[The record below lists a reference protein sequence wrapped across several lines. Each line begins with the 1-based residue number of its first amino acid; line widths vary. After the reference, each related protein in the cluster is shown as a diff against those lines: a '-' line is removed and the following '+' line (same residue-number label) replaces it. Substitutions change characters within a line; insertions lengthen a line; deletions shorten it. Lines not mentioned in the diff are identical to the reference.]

1 MDNIISVM
9 IGSLLL
15 CVTSVYMWRILYNEK
30 YNYKNFKNYLVLIIL
45 IIFTSFNHIFV
56 NNFVKVFTVTFAL
69 VLSNYFIF
77 KKKINEIIIA
87 PLITQFIVFISESI
101 LLIIANFIFSLT
113 SNDLMSMC
121 YGTIG
126 INIIVFLLSLFL
138 IRLKCVKKLYKFLVG
153 TTDNISTKTLVLVL
167 SVVIV
172 MTNFY
177 AASQYYRM
185 NSKYMLIINSSF
197 IIIYSFIVF
206 KMLEQKN
213 RYIKISNKYNMTNTT
228 LKELEQNVTR
238 LKITNHENKNQ
249 LLTIRNMIKKGE
261 DSKSLIKHIENIV
274 NTKIKDDETLMLQTS
289 TITNSMISSIVYSK
303 MLTMKENDVDVD
315 LIISRDIK
323 DLYLSD
329 IPDELAVEV
338 CKIIG
343 VYLDNAL
350 EEVSKYEEKI
360 INIEFYAEKKTL
372 CIAISNNFEGEID
385 FEKMDNPGY
394 TTKENGHGY
403 GLSLAR
409 EIIES
414 NDKLSS
420 EREIKDN
427 IFKQNIKNKNVRKF
441 NLTFFLIK

>member
-238 LKITNHENKNQ
+238 VKITNHENKNQ

-427 IFKQNIKNKNVRKF
+427 IFKQILKIKM
-441 NLTFFLIK
+441 

>member
-1 MDNIISVM
+1 MHDILVGFLCGAIMAVANI
-9 IGSLLL
+9 
-15 CVTSVYMWRILYNEK
+15 YMWNKLHDEK
-30 YNYKNFKNYLVLIIL
+30 IDFKNYKVYLVGIVLPILLILNFSFINSYLRILTLVIVMILCNYLLFPKEKNANIVVPIIGEFIL
-45 IIFTSFNHIFV
+45 IISEVIISILFFIMLKIEGNDF
-56 NNFVKVFTVTFAL
+56 L
-69 VLSNYFIF
+69 VLYAGTIIGNFTIGLNSILLVNLKIF
-77 KKKINEIIIA
+77 KKITDKVTDVISNINKNILIIVLGILIII
-87 PLITQFIVFISESI
+87 INF
-101 LLIIANFIFSLT
+101 LLAIPYYKIKTA
-113 SNDLMSMC
+113 
-121 YGTIG
+121 Y
-126 INIIVFLLSLFL
+126 IIVFNA
-138 IRLKCVKKLYKFLVG
+138 I
-153 TTDNISTKTLVLVL
+153 TI
-167 SVVIV
+167 VV
-172 MTNFY
+172 
-177 AASQYYRM
+177 
-185 NSKYMLIINSSF
+185 
-197 IIIYSFIVF
+197 YSFIVF
-206 KMLEQKN
+206 KMFEEKS
-213 RYIKISNKYNMTNTT
+213 RYIKMNNKYNMTNTT

-289 TITNSMISSIVYSK
+289 TFTNSMISSIVYSK
-303 MLTMKENDVDVD
+303 MLTMKENDVDAA

-403 GLSLAR
+403 GLSLAH

-414 NDKLSS
+414 NDRLSS

-427 IFKQNIKNKNVRKF
+427 IFKQILKIKM
-441 NLTFFLIK
+441 

>member
-1 MDNIISVM
+1 MAVTNI
-9 IGSLLL
+9 
-15 CVTSVYMWRILYNEK
+15 YMWNKLHDEK
-30 YNYKNFKNYLVLIIL
+30 IDFKNYKVYLVGI
-45 IIFTSFNHIFV
+45 
-56 NNFVKVFTVTFAL
+56 
-69 VLSNYFIF
+69 VL
-77 KKKINEIIIA
+77 
-87 PLITQFIVFISESI
+87 SI
-101 LLIIANFIFSLT
+101 LLILNFSFINSYLRILTLVIGMILCNYFLFTKDKNANIVIPIIAELILIIAEVIISILFVTLLKLEGNAIFIKYS
-113 SNDLMSMC
+113 
-121 YGTIG
+121 GTII
-126 INIIVFLLSLFL
+126 INLFVGVISILLVNLKLFKNITNKVIDIIDNINKNVLIIVLGVLIIIINFLLM
-138 IRLKCVKKLYKFLVG
+138 VP
-153 TTDNISTKTLVLVL
+153 
-167 SVVIV
+167 
-172 MTNFY
+172 
-177 AASQYYRM
+177 YYRIRTSYIVIF
-185 NSKYMLIINSSF
+185 NAITIVV
-197 IIIYSFIVF
+197 YSFIVF
-206 KMLEQKN
+206 KMFEEKS
-213 RYIKISNKYNMTNTT
+213 RYIKMNNKYNMTNTT
-228 LKELEQNVTR
+228 LKELEQNVSR

-261 DSKSLIKHIENIV
+261 DSKNLIKHIENIV

-329 IPDELAVEV
+329 ISDELAVEV

-403 GLSLAR
+403 GLSLVR

-414 NDKLSS
+414 NDRLSS

-427 IFKQNIKNKNVRKF
+427 IFKQILKIKM
-441 NLTFFLIK
+441 

>member
-1 MDNIISVM
+1 MHDILV
-9 IGSLLL
+9 GFL
-15 CVTSVYMWRILYNEK
+15 CGAIMAVTNVYMWNKLHDEK
-30 YNYKNFKNYLVLIIL
+30 IDFKNYKVYLMGIVL
-45 IIFTSFNHIFV
+45 
-56 NNFVKVFTVTFAL
+56 
-69 VLSNYFIF
+69 
-77 KKKINEIIIA
+77 
-87 PLITQFIVFISESI
+87 SI
-101 LLIIANFIFSLT
+101 LLILNFSFINSYLRILT
-113 SNDLMSMC
+113 L
-121 YGTIG
+121 
-126 INIIVFLLSLFL
+126 
-138 IRLKCVKKLYKFLVG
+138 
-153 TTDNISTKTLVLVL
+153 
-167 SVVIV
+167 VIV
-172 MTNFY
+172 MILCNYFLFTKDKNANIVIPIIAELILIIAEVIISILFVTLLKLEGNAIFIKYSGTIIINLFVGVISILLVNLKLFKNITNKVIDIIDNINKNVLIIVLGVLIIIINFLLMVP
-177 AASQYYRM
+177 YYRIRTSYIVIF
-185 NSKYMLIINSSF
+185 NAITIVV
-197 IIIYSFIVF
+197 YSFIVF
-206 KMLEQKN
+206 KMFEEKS
-213 RYIKISNKYNMTNTT
+213 RYIKMNNKYNMTNTT

-261 DSKSLIKHIENIV
+261 DGKSLIKHIENIV
-274 NTKIKDDETLMLQTS
+274 NTKIKDDETLMFQTS

-414 NDKLSS
+414 NDRLSS

-427 IFKQNIKNKNVRKF
+427 IFKQILKIKM
-441 NLTFFLIK
+441 

>member
-1 MDNIISVM
+1 MDKIIADILGGIIMAIANI
-9 IGSLLL
+9 
-15 CVTSVYMWRILYNEK
+15 YMWHKLHNEK
-30 YNYKNFKNYLVLIIL
+30 INFKNYKVYLVGIVLSIFLILNFYFINSYIKILTLIIIMILCNYFLFPKDKNANIVVPIIGEFIL
-45 IIFTSFNHIFV
+45 IISEVIISILFFIMLKIEGNDLLTLYAGTVIGNFTIGLNSVLLV
-56 NNFVKVFTVTFAL
+56 NLK
-69 VLSNYFIF
+69 IF
-77 KKKINEIIIA
+77 KKITDKVTDVISNINKNILIIVLGILIII
-87 PLITQFIVFISESI
+87 INF
-101 LLIIANFIFSLT
+101 LLAIPYYKIKTA
-113 SNDLMSMC
+113 
-121 YGTIG
+121 Y
-126 INIIVFLLSLFL
+126 IIVFNA
-138 IRLKCVKKLYKFLVG
+138 I
-153 TTDNISTKTLVLVL
+153 TI
-167 SVVIV
+167 VV
-172 MTNFY
+172 
-177 AASQYYRM
+177 
-185 NSKYMLIINSSF
+185 
-197 IIIYSFIVF
+197 YSFIVF
-206 KMLEQKN
+206 KMFEEKS
-213 RYIKISNKYNMTNTT
+213 RYIKMNNKYNMTNTT

-261 DSKSLIKHIENIV
+261 DGKSLIKHIENIV

-303 MLTMKENDVDVD
+303 MLTMKENDVDAA

-360 INIEFYAEKKTL
+360 INMEFYAEKKTL

-403 GLSLAR
+403 GLSLAH

-414 NDKLSS
+414 NDRLSS

-427 IFKQNIKNKNVRKF
+427 IFKQILKIKM
-441 NLTFFLIK
+441 

>member
-9 IGSLLL
+9 IGSLL

-385 FEKMDNPGY
+385 FEKMDNLGY

-427 IFKQNIKNKNVRKF
+427 IFKQILKIKM
-441 NLTFFLIK
+441 

>member
-1 MDNIISVM
+1 MFVGVISILLVNLKLFKNITNKVIDIIDNI
-9 IGSLLL
+9 
-15 CVTSVYMWRILYNEK
+15 N
-30 YNYKNFKNYLVLIIL
+30 KNVLIIVLGVL
-45 IIFTSFNHIFV
+45 III
-56 NNFVKVFTVTFAL
+56 
-69 VLSNYFIF
+69 
-77 KKKINEIIIA
+77 IN
-87 PLITQFIVFISESI
+87 
-101 LLIIANFIFSLT
+101 
-113 SNDLMSMC
+113 
-121 YGTIG
+121 
-126 INIIVFLLSLFL
+126 FLLM
-138 IRLKCVKKLYKFLVG
+138 VP
-153 TTDNISTKTLVLVL
+153 
-167 SVVIV
+167 
-172 MTNFY
+172 
-177 AASQYYRM
+177 YYRIRTSYIVIF
-185 NSKYMLIINSSF
+185 NAITIVV
-197 IIIYSFIVF
+197 YSFIVF
-206 KMLEQKN
+206 KMFEEKS
-213 RYIKISNKYNMTNTT
+213 RYIKMNNKYNMTNTT

-261 DSKSLIKHIENIV
+261 DGKSLIKHIENIV
-274 NTKIKDDETLMLQTS
+274 NTKIKDDETLMFQTS

-414 NDKLSS
+414 NDRLSS

-427 IFKQNIKNKNVRKF
+427 IFKQILKIKM
-441 NLTFFLIK
+441 

>member
-1 MDNIISVM
+1 VDNIISVM

-403 GLSLAR
+403 GLSLAH

-414 NDKLSS
+414 NDRLSS

-427 IFKQNIKNKNVRKF
+427 IFKQILKIKM
-441 NLTFFLIK
+441 

>member
-261 DSKSLIKHIENIV
+261 DSKSHIKHIENIV

-403 GLSLAR
+403 GLSLAH

-414 NDKLSS
+414 NDRLSS

-427 IFKQNIKNKNVRKF
+427 IFKQILKIKM
-441 NLTFFLIK
+441 

>member
-1 MDNIISVM
+1 MAIANI
-9 IGSLLL
+9 
-15 CVTSVYMWRILYNEK
+15 YMWHKLHNQKI
-30 YNYKNFKNYLVLIIL
+30 NFKNYKVYVSIIFISIICIFNYYFVNNYIKILTILVASFIGNCFLFKRKDTSNIFVPIISELIIL
-45 IIFTSFNHIFV
+45 LSELMISIVAFTILNLDM
-56 NNFVKVFTVTFAL
+56 NFVS
-69 VLSNYFIF
+69 SNYFGSLIINILIGFMSVILVNISFF
-77 KKKINEIIIA
+77 KKLLNFLQKITSNIPKNIII
-87 PLITQFIVFISESI
+87 SI
-101 LLIIANFIFSLT
+101 FALLIIICN
-113 SNDLMSMC
+113 
-121 YGTIG
+121 
-126 INIIVFLLSLFL
+126 FLLAISYYKIETKYVL
-138 IRLKCVKKLYKFLVG
+138 IFD
-153 TTDNISTKTLVLVL
+153 T
-167 SVVIV
+167 V
-172 MTNFY
+172 M
-177 AASQYYRM
+177 
-185 NSKYMLIINSSF
+185 

-261 DSKSLIKHIENIV
+261 DGKSLIKHIENIV

-289 TITNSMISSIVYSK
+289 IITNSMISSIVYSK
-303 MLTMKENDVDVD
+303 MLTMKENDVDAA

-414 NDKLSS
+414 NDRLSS

-427 IFKQNIKNKNVRKF
+427 IFKQILKIKM
-441 NLTFFLIK
+441 

>member
-1 MDNIISVM
+1 MDNTISVM

-403 GLSLAR
+403 GLSLAH

-414 NDKLSS
+414 NDRLSS

-427 IFKQNIKNKNVRKF
+427 IFKQILKIKM
-441 NLTFFLIK
+441 

>member
-185 NSKYMLIINSSF
+185 NSKYMLIINSLF

-372 CIAISNNFEGEID
+372 CIAISNNFEGEIN

-403 GLSLAR
+403 GLSLAH

-414 NDKLSS
+414 NDRLSS

-427 IFKQNIKNKNVRKF
+427 IFKQILKIKM
-441 NLTFFLIK
+441 

>member
-1 MDNIISVM
+1 MDKIIDDTLGGIVMAIANI
-9 IGSLLL
+9 
-15 CVTSVYMWRILYNEK
+15 YMWHKLHNQKIS
-30 YNYKNFKNYLVLIIL
+30 FKNYKVYVSIIFISIICIFNYYFVNNYIKILTILVASFIGNCFLFKRKDTSNIFVPIISELIIL
-45 IIFTSFNHIFV
+45 LSELMISIVAFTILNLDM
-56 NNFVKVFTVTFAL
+56 NFVS
-69 VLSNYFIF
+69 SNYFGSLIINILIGFMSVILVNISFF
-77 KKKINEIIIA
+77 KKLLNFLQKITSNIPKNIII
-87 PLITQFIVFISESI
+87 SI
-101 LLIIANFIFSLT
+101 FALLIIICN
-113 SNDLMSMC
+113 
-121 YGTIG
+121 
-126 INIIVFLLSLFL
+126 FLLAISYYKIETKYVL
-138 IRLKCVKKLYKFLVG
+138 IFD
-153 TTDNISTKTLVLVL
+153 T
-167 SVVIV
+167 V
-172 MTNFY
+172 M
-177 AASQYYRM
+177 
-185 NSKYMLIINSSF
+185 

-289 TITNSMISSIVYSK
+289 IITNSMISSIVYSK
-303 MLTMKENDVDVD
+303 MLTMKENDVDAA

-329 IPDELAVEV
+329 IPDELAVEI

-414 NDKLSS
+414 NDRLSS

-427 IFKQNIKNKNVRKF
+427 IFKQILKIKM
-441 NLTFFLIK
+441 

>member
-1 MDNIISVM
+1 MDKIIADILGGIIMAIANI
-9 IGSLLL
+9 
-15 CVTSVYMWRILYNEK
+15 YMWHKLHNEK
-30 YNYKNFKNYLVLIIL
+30 INFKNYKVYLVGIVLSIFLILNFYFINSYIKILTLIIIMTLCNYFLFPKEKNANIVVPIIGEFIL
-45 IIFTSFNHIFV
+45 IISEVIISILFFIMLKIEGNDLLTLYAGTVIGIFTIGLNSVLLV
-56 NNFVKVFTVTFAL
+56 NLK
-69 VLSNYFIF
+69 IF
-77 KKKINEIIIA
+77 KKITDKVTDVISNINKNILIIVLGILIII
-87 PLITQFIVFISESI
+87 INF
-101 LLIIANFIFSLT
+101 LLAIPYYKIKTA
-113 SNDLMSMC
+113 
-121 YGTIG
+121 Y
-126 INIIVFLLSLFL
+126 IIVFNA
-138 IRLKCVKKLYKFLVG
+138 I
-153 TTDNISTKTLVLVL
+153 TI
-167 SVVIV
+167 VV
-172 MTNFY
+172 
-177 AASQYYRM
+177 
-185 NSKYMLIINSSF
+185 
-197 IIIYSFIVF
+197 YSFIVF
-206 KMLEQKN
+206 KMFEEKS
-213 RYIKISNKYNMTNTT
+213 RYIKMNNKYNMTNTT

-303 MLTMKENDVDVD
+303 MLTMKENNVDAA

-329 IPDELAVEV
+329 IPDELAVEI

-350 EEVSKYEEKI
+350 EEVSKYDEKI

-403 GLSLAR
+403 GLSLVR
-409 EIIES
+409 EIIEN
-414 NDKLSS
+414 NDRLSS

-427 IFKQNIKNKNVRKF
+427 IFKQILKIKM
-441 NLTFFLIK
+441 

>member
-87 PLITQFIVFISESI
+87 PLITQFKVFISESI

-427 IFKQNIKNKNVRKF
+427 IFKQILKIKM
-441 NLTFFLIK
+441 

>member
-1 MDNIISVM
+1 MDKIIDDILGGIVMAIANI
-9 IGSLLL
+9 
-15 CVTSVYMWRILYNEK
+15 YMWHKLHNQKIS
-30 YNYKNFKNYLVLIIL
+30 FKNYKVYVSIIFISIICIFNYYFVNNYIKILTILVASFIGNCFLFKRKDTSNIFVPIISELIIL
-45 IIFTSFNHIFV
+45 LSELMISIVAFTILNLDM
-56 NNFVKVFTVTFAL
+56 NFVS
-69 VLSNYFIF
+69 SNYFGSLIINILIGFMSVILVNISFF
-77 KKKINEIIIA
+77 KKLLNFLQKITSNIPKNIII
-87 PLITQFIVFISESI
+87 SI
-101 LLIIANFIFSLT
+101 FALLIIICN
-113 SNDLMSMC
+113 
-121 YGTIG
+121 
-126 INIIVFLLSLFL
+126 FLLAISYYKIETKYVL
-138 IRLKCVKKLYKFLVG
+138 IFD
-153 TTDNISTKTLVLVL
+153 T
-167 SVVIV
+167 V
-172 MTNFY
+172 M
-177 AASQYYRM
+177 
-185 NSKYMLIINSSF
+185 

-261 DSKSLIKHIENIV
+261 DGKSLIKHIENIV

-303 MLTMKENDVDVD
+303 MLTMKENDVDAA

-403 GLSLAR
+403 WLSLAR

-414 NDKLSS
+414 NDRLSS

-427 IFKQNIKNKNVRKF
+427 IFKQILKIKM
-441 NLTFFLIK
+441 

>member
-1 MDNIISVM
+1 MHDILV
-9 IGSLLL
+9 GFL
-15 CVTSVYMWRILYNEK
+15 CGAIMAVTNVYMWNKLHDEK
-30 YNYKNFKNYLVLIIL
+30 IDFKNYKVYLMGIVL
-45 IIFTSFNHIFV
+45 
-56 NNFVKVFTVTFAL
+56 
-69 VLSNYFIF
+69 
-77 KKKINEIIIA
+77 
-87 PLITQFIVFISESI
+87 SI
-101 LLIIANFIFSLT
+101 LLILNFSFINSYLRILT
-113 SNDLMSMC
+113 L
-121 YGTIG
+121 
-126 INIIVFLLSLFL
+126 
-138 IRLKCVKKLYKFLVG
+138 
-153 TTDNISTKTLVLVL
+153 
-167 SVVIV
+167 VIV
-172 MTNFY
+172 MILCNYFLFTKDKNANIVIPIIAELILIIAEVIISILFVTLLKLEGNAIFIKYSGTIIINLFVGVISILLVNLKLFKNITNKVIDIIDNINKNVLIIVLGVLIIIINFLLMVP
-177 AASQYYRM
+177 YYRIRTSYIVIF
-185 NSKYMLIINSSF
+185 NAITIVV
-197 IIIYSFIVF
+197 YSFIVF
-206 KMLEQKN
+206 KMFEEKS
-213 RYIKISNKYNMTNTT
+213 RYIKMNNKYNMTNTT
-228 LKELEQNVTR
+228 LKELEQNVSR
-238 LKITNHENKNQ
+238 LKITNHKNKNQ

-261 DSKSLIKHIENIV
+261 DSKNLIKHIENIV

-329 IPDELAVEV
+329 ISDELAVEV

-403 GLSLAR
+403 GLSLVR

-414 NDKLSS
+414 NDRLSS

-427 IFKQNIKNKNVRKF
+427 IFKQILKIKM
-441 NLTFFLIK
+441 

>member
-1 MDNIISVM
+1 M
-9 IGSLLL
+9 IL
-15 CVTSVYMWRILYNEK
+15 C
-30 YNYKNFKNYLVLIIL
+30 NYLLFPKEKNANIVVPIIGEFIL
-45 IIFTSFNHIFV
+45 IISEVIISILFFIMLKIEGNDF
-56 NNFVKVFTVTFAL
+56 L
-69 VLSNYFIF
+69 VLYAGTIIGNFTIGLNSILLVNLKIF
-77 KKKINEIIIA
+77 KKITDKVTDVISNINKNILIIVLGILIII
-87 PLITQFIVFISESI
+87 INF
-101 LLIIANFIFSLT
+101 LLAIPYYKIKTA
-113 SNDLMSMC
+113 
-121 YGTIG
+121 Y
-126 INIIVFLLSLFL
+126 IIVFNA
-138 IRLKCVKKLYKFLVG
+138 I
-153 TTDNISTKTLVLVL
+153 TI
-167 SVVIV
+167 VV
-172 MTNFY
+172 
-177 AASQYYRM
+177 
-185 NSKYMLIINSSF
+185 
-197 IIIYSFIVF
+197 YSFIVF
-206 KMLEQKN
+206 KMFEEKS
-213 RYIKISNKYNMTNTT
+213 RYIKMNNKYNMTNTT

-303 MLTMKENDVDVD
+303 MLTMKENDVDAA

-403 GLSLAR
+403 GLSLAH

-414 NDKLSS
+414 NDRLSS

-427 IFKQNIKNKNVRKF
+427 IFKQILKIKM
-441 NLTFFLIK
+441 

>member
-403 GLSLAR
+403 GLSIAH

-414 NDKLSS
+414 NDRLSS

-427 IFKQNIKNKNVRKF
+427 IFKQILKIKM
-441 NLTFFLIK
+441 

>member
-1 MDNIISVM
+1 MDNILV
-9 IGSLLL
+9 GFL
-15 CVTSVYMWRILYNEK
+15 CGVIMAVTNVYMWNKLHDEK
-30 YNYKNFKNYLVLIIL
+30 IDFKNYKVYLVGI
-45 IIFTSFNHIFV
+45 
-56 NNFVKVFTVTFAL
+56 
-69 VLSNYFIF
+69 VL
-77 KKKINEIIIA
+77 
-87 PLITQFIVFISESI
+87 SI
-101 LLIIANFIFSLT
+101 LLILNFSFINSYLRILTLVIVMILCNYLLFPKEKNANIVVPIIGEFILIISEVIISILFFIMLKIEG
-113 SNDLMSMC
+113 NDFLVL
-121 YGTIG
+121 YAGTIIGNFTIGLNSILLVNLKIFKKITDKVTDVISNINKNILIIVLG
-126 INIIVFLLSLFL
+126 ILIIIINFLLAIPYYKIKTAYIIVFNA
-138 IRLKCVKKLYKFLVG
+138 I
-153 TTDNISTKTLVLVL
+153 TI
-167 SVVIV
+167 VV
-172 MTNFY
+172 
-177 AASQYYRM
+177 
-185 NSKYMLIINSSF
+185 
-197 IIIYSFIVF
+197 YSFIVF
-206 KMLEQKN
+206 KMFEEKS
-213 RYIKISNKYNMTNTT
+213 RYIKMNNKYNMTNTT

-303 MLTMKENDVDVD
+303 MLTMKENDVDAA

-403 GLSLAR
+403 GLSLAH

-414 NDKLSS
+414 NDRLSS

-427 IFKQNIKNKNVRKF
+427 IFKQILKIKM
-441 NLTFFLIK
+441 

>member
-185 NSKYMLIINSSF
+185 NSKYMLKINSSF

-385 FEKMDNPGY
+385 FEKMDNLGY

-427 IFKQNIKNKNVRKF
+427 IFKQILKIKM
-441 NLTFFLIK
+441 

>member
-45 IIFTSFNHIFV
+45 IIFTLFNHIFV

-427 IFKQNIKNKNVRKF
+427 IFKQILKIKM
-441 NLTFFLIK
+441 

>member
-1 MDNIISVM
+1 MDKIIST
-9 IGSLLL
+9 ILGSSITCLL
-15 CVTSVYMWRILYNEK
+15 SVYMWSKIYNEK
-30 YNYKNFKNYLVLIIL
+30 LDLKKVNTYISILLLITFIWLNYMYMIGYIKVLTAL
-45 IIFTSFNHIFV
+45 IFLDIFNW
-56 NNFVKVFTVTFAL
+56 L
-69 VLSNYFIF
+69 IF
-77 KKKINEIIIA
+77 KKSQKETLISTFLSYSIFFVSEITVTLFTLAVANVSIDNAKNVYIGTLKINIIIS
-87 PLITQFIVFISESI
+87 LITLLITYTKFPTKIYNFLIKITDKIANSVFTI
-101 LLIIANFIFSLT
+101 LLI
-113 SNDLMSMC
+113 LM
-121 YGTIG
+121 
-126 INIIVFLLSLFL
+126 FL
-138 IRLKCVKKLYKFLVG
+138 IFNFLITPLYYKV
-153 TTDNISTKTLVLVL
+153 NI
-167 SVVIV
+167 VVII
-172 MTNFY
+172 
-177 AASQYYRM
+177 
-185 NSKYMLIINSSF
+185 IINTAL
-197 IIIYSFIVF
+197 ILLYSYITFR
-206 KMLEQKN
+206 MLQQKN

-274 NTKIKDDETLMLQTS
+274 NTKIKDDETLMFQTS

-303 MLTMKENDVDVD
+303 MLTMKENDVDAA

-414 NDKLSS
+414 NDRLSS

-427 IFKQNIKNKNVRKF
+427 IFKQILKIKM
-441 NLTFFLIK
+441 

>member
-1 MDNIISVM
+1 MHDILVGFLYGAIM
-9 IGSLLL
+9 A
-15 CVTSVYMWRILYNEK
+15 VTNVYMWNKLHDEK
-30 YNYKNFKNYLVLIIL
+30 IDFKNYKVYLMGIVL
-45 IIFTSFNHIFV
+45 
-56 NNFVKVFTVTFAL
+56 
-69 VLSNYFIF
+69 
-77 KKKINEIIIA
+77 
-87 PLITQFIVFISESI
+87 SI
-101 LLIIANFIFSLT
+101 LLILNFSFINSYLRILT
-113 SNDLMSMC
+113 L
-121 YGTIG
+121 
-126 INIIVFLLSLFL
+126 
-138 IRLKCVKKLYKFLVG
+138 
-153 TTDNISTKTLVLVL
+153 
-167 SVVIV
+167 VIV
-172 MTNFY
+172 MILCNYFLFTKDKNANIVIPIIAELILIIAEVIISILFVTLLKLEGNAIFIKYSGTIIINLFVGVISILLVNLKLFKNITNKVIDIIDNINKNVLIIVLGVLIIIINFLLMVP
-177 AASQYYRM
+177 YYRIRTSYIVIF
-185 NSKYMLIINSSF
+185 NAITIVV
-197 IIIYSFIVF
+197 YSFIVF
-206 KMLEQKN
+206 KMFEEKS
-213 RYIKISNKYNMTNTT
+213 RYIKMNNKYNMTNTT
-228 LKELEQNVTR
+228 LKELEQNVSR

-261 DSKSLIKHIENIV
+261 DSKNLIKHIENIV

-329 IPDELAVEV
+329 ISDELAVEV

-403 GLSLAR
+403 GLSLVR

-414 NDKLSS
+414 NDRLSS

-427 IFKQNIKNKNVRKF
+427 IFKQILKIKM
-441 NLTFFLIK
+441 

>member
-1 MDNIISVM
+1 MHDILV
-9 IGSLLL
+9 GFL
-15 CVTSVYMWRILYNEK
+15 CGAIMAVTNVYMWNKLHDEK
-30 YNYKNFKNYLVLIIL
+30 IDFKNYKVYLMGIVL
-45 IIFTSFNHIFV
+45 
-56 NNFVKVFTVTFAL
+56 
-69 VLSNYFIF
+69 
-77 KKKINEIIIA
+77 
-87 PLITQFIVFISESI
+87 SI
-101 LLIIANFIFSLT
+101 LLILNFSFINSYLRILT
-113 SNDLMSMC
+113 L
-121 YGTIG
+121 
-126 INIIVFLLSLFL
+126 
-138 IRLKCVKKLYKFLVG
+138 
-153 TTDNISTKTLVLVL
+153 
-167 SVVIV
+167 VIV
-172 MTNFY
+172 MILCNYFLFTKDKNANIVIPIIAELILIIAKVIISILFVTLLKLEGNAIFIKYSGTIIINLFVGVISILLVNLKLFKNITNKVIDIIDNINKNVLIIVLGVLIIIINFLLMVP
-177 AASQYYRM
+177 YYRIRTSYIVIF
-185 NSKYMLIINSSF
+185 NAITIVV
-197 IIIYSFIVF
+197 YSFIVF
-206 KMLEQKN
+206 KMFEEKS
-213 RYIKISNKYNMTNTT
+213 RYIKMNNKYNMTNTT
-228 LKELEQNVTR
+228 LKELEQNVSR

-261 DSKSLIKHIENIV
+261 DSKNLIKHIENIV

-329 IPDELAVEV
+329 ISDELAVEV

-403 GLSLAR
+403 GLSLVR

-414 NDKLSS
+414 NDRLSS

-427 IFKQNIKNKNVRKF
+427 IFKQILKIKM
-441 NLTFFLIK
+441 

>member
-1 MDNIISVM
+1 MDKIIDDILGGIVMAIANI
-9 IGSLLL
+9 
-15 CVTSVYMWRILYNEK
+15 YMWHKLHNQKIS
-30 YNYKNFKNYLVLIIL
+30 FKNYKVYVSIIFISIICIFNYYFVNNYIKILTILVASFIGNCFLFKRKDTSNIFVPIISELIIL
-45 IIFTSFNHIFV
+45 LSELMISIVAFTILNLDM
-56 NNFVKVFTVTFAL
+56 NFVS
-69 VLSNYFIF
+69 SNYFGSLIINILIGFMSVILVNISFF
-77 KKKINEIIIA
+77 KKLLNFLQKITSNIPKNIII
-87 PLITQFIVFISESI
+87 SI
-101 LLIIANFIFSLT
+101 FALLIIICN
-113 SNDLMSMC
+113 
-121 YGTIG
+121 
-126 INIIVFLLSLFL
+126 FLLAISYYKIETKYVL
-138 IRLKCVKKLYKFLVG
+138 IFD
-153 TTDNISTKTLVLVL
+153 T
-167 SVVIV
+167 V
-172 MTNFY
+172 M
-177 AASQYYRM
+177 
-185 NSKYMLIINSSF
+185 

-261 DSKSLIKHIENIV
+261 DGKSLIKHIENIV

-289 TITNSMISSIVYSK
+289 IITNSMISSIVYSK
-303 MLTMKENDVDVD
+303 MLTMKENDVDAA

-403 GLSLAR
+403 GLSLAL

-414 NDKLSS
+414 NDRLLS

-427 IFKQNIKNKNVRKF
+427 IFKQILKIKM
-441 NLTFFLIK
+441 

>member
-1 MDNIISVM
+1 MDKIIDDILGGIVMAIANI
-9 IGSLLL
+9 
-15 CVTSVYMWRILYNEK
+15 YMWHKLHNQKI
-30 YNYKNFKNYLVLIIL
+30 NFKNYKVYVSIIFISIICIFNYYFVNNYIKILTILVASFIGNCFLFKRKDTSNIFVSIISELIIL
-45 IIFTSFNHIFV
+45 LSELMISIVAFTILNLDM
-56 NNFVKVFTVTFAL
+56 NFVS
-69 VLSNYFIF
+69 SNYFGSLIINILIGFMSVILVNISFF
-77 KKKINEIIIA
+77 KKLLNFLQKITSNIPKNIII
-87 PLITQFIVFISESI
+87 SI
-101 LLIIANFIFSLT
+101 FALLIIICN
-113 SNDLMSMC
+113 
-121 YGTIG
+121 
-126 INIIVFLLSLFL
+126 FLLAISYYKIETKYVL
-138 IRLKCVKKLYKFLVG
+138 IFD
-153 TTDNISTKTLVLVL
+153 T
-167 SVVIV
+167 V
-172 MTNFY
+172 M
-177 AASQYYRM
+177 
-185 NSKYMLIINSSF
+185 

-261 DSKSLIKHIENIV
+261 DGKSLIKHIENIV

-289 TITNSMISSIVYSK
+289 IITNSMISSIVYSK
-303 MLTMKENDVDVD
+303 MLTMKENDVDAA

-414 NDKLSS
+414 NDRLSS

-427 IFKQNIKNKNVRKF
+427 IFKQILKIKM
-441 NLTFFLIK
+441 

>member
-1 MDNIISVM
+1 M
-9 IGSLLL
+9 
-15 CVTSVYMWRILYNEK
+15 
-30 YNYKNFKNYLVLIIL
+30 VLIIL

-87 PLITQFIVFISESI
+87 TLITQFIVFISESI

-427 IFKQNIKNKNVRKF
+427 IFKQILKIKM
-441 NLTFFLIK
+441 

>member
-1 MDNIISVM
+1 MNKIIDDILGGIVMAIANI
-9 IGSLLL
+9 
-15 CVTSVYMWRILYNEK
+15 YMWHKLHNQKIS
-30 YNYKNFKNYLVLIIL
+30 FKNYKVYVSIIFISIICIFNYYFVNNYIKILTILVASFIGNCFLFKRKDTSNIFVPIISELIIL
-45 IIFTSFNHIFV
+45 LSELMISIVAFTILNLDM
-56 NNFVKVFTVTFAL
+56 NFVS
-69 VLSNYFIF
+69 SNYFGSLIINILIGFMSVILVNISFF
-77 KKKINEIIIA
+77 KKLLNFLQKITSNIPKNIII
-87 PLITQFIVFISESI
+87 SI
-101 LLIIANFIFSLT
+101 FALLIIICN
-113 SNDLMSMC
+113 
-121 YGTIG
+121 
-126 INIIVFLLSLFL
+126 FLLAISYYKIETKYVL
-138 IRLKCVKKLYKFLVG
+138 IFD
-153 TTDNISTKTLVLVL
+153 T
-167 SVVIV
+167 V
-172 MTNFY
+172 M
-177 AASQYYRM
+177 
-185 NSKYMLIINSSF
+185 

-261 DSKSLIKHIENIV
+261 DGKSLIKHIENIV

-303 MLTMKENDVDVD
+303 MLTMKENDVDAA

-360 INIEFYAEKKTL
+360 INMEFYAEKKTL

-414 NDKLSS
+414 NDRLSS

-427 IFKQNIKNKNVRKF
+427 IFKQILKIKM
-441 NLTFFLIK
+441 

>member
-420 EREIKDN
+420 EREIKGLYN
-427 IFKQNIKNKNVRKF
+427 F
-441 NLTFFLIK
+441 

>member
-1 MDNIISVM
+1 MDNILV
-9 IGSLLL
+9 GFL
-15 CVTSVYMWRILYNEK
+15 CGVIMAVTNIYMWNKLHDEK
-30 YNYKNFKNYLVLIIL
+30 IDFKNYKVYLVGI
-45 IIFTSFNHIFV
+45 
-56 NNFVKVFTVTFAL
+56 
-69 VLSNYFIF
+69 VL
-77 KKKINEIIIA
+77 
-87 PLITQFIVFISESI
+87 SI
-101 LLIIANFIFSLT
+101 LLILNFSFINSYLRILTLVIGMILCNYFLFTKDKNANIVILIIAELILIIAEVIISILFVTLLKLEGNAIFIKYS
-113 SNDLMSMC
+113 
-121 YGTIG
+121 GTII
-126 INIIVFLLSLFL
+126 INLFVGVISILLVNLKLFKNITNKVIDIIDNINKNVLIIVLGVLIIIINFLLM
-138 IRLKCVKKLYKFLVG
+138 VP
-153 TTDNISTKTLVLVL
+153 
-167 SVVIV
+167 
-172 MTNFY
+172 
-177 AASQYYRM
+177 YYRIRTSYIVIF
-185 NSKYMLIINSSF
+185 NAITIVV
-197 IIIYSFIVF
+197 YSFIVF
-206 KMLEQKN
+206 KMFEEKS
-213 RYIKISNKYNMTNTT
+213 RYIKMNNKYNMTNTT
-228 LKELEQNVTR
+228 LKELEQNVSR

-261 DSKSLIKHIENIV
+261 DSKNLIKHIENIV

-329 IPDELAVEV
+329 ISDELAVEV

-403 GLSLAR
+403 GLSLVR

-414 NDKLSS
+414 NDRLSS

-427 IFKQNIKNKNVRKF
+427 IFKQILKIKM
-441 NLTFFLIK
+441 

>member
-1 MDNIISVM
+1 MDKIIDDILGGIVMAIANI
-9 IGSLLL
+9 
-15 CVTSVYMWRILYNEK
+15 YMWHKLHNQKIS
-30 YNYKNFKNYLVLIIL
+30 FKNYKVYVSIIFISIICIFNYYFVNNYIKILTILVASFIGNCFLFKRKDTSNIFVSIISELIIL
-45 IIFTSFNHIFV
+45 LFELMISIVAFTILNLDM
-56 NNFVKVFTVTFAL
+56 NFVS
-69 VLSNYFIF
+69 SNYFGSLIINILIGFMSVILVNISFF
-77 KKKINEIIIA
+77 KKLLNFLQKITSNIPKNIII
-87 PLITQFIVFISESI
+87 SI
-101 LLIIANFIFSLT
+101 FALLIIICN
-113 SNDLMSMC
+113 
-121 YGTIG
+121 
-126 INIIVFLLSLFL
+126 FLLAISYYKIETKYVL
-138 IRLKCVKKLYKFLVG
+138 IFD
-153 TTDNISTKTLVLVL
+153 T
-167 SVVIV
+167 V
-172 MTNFY
+172 M
-177 AASQYYRM
+177 
-185 NSKYMLIINSSF
+185 

-261 DSKSLIKHIENIV
+261 DGKSLIKHIENIV

-303 MLTMKENDVDVD
+303 MLTMKENDVDAA

-414 NDKLSS
+414 NDRLSS

-427 IFKQNIKNKNVRKF
+427 IFKQILKIKM
-441 NLTFFLIK
+441 

>member
-1 MDNIISVM
+1 MDKIIDDILGGIVMAIANI
-9 IGSLLL
+9 
-15 CVTSVYMWRILYNEK
+15 YMWHKLHNQKI
-30 YNYKNFKNYLVLIIL
+30 NFKNYKVYVSIIFISIICIFNYYFVNNYIKILTILVASFIGNCFLFKRKDTSNIFVPIISELIIL
-45 IIFTSFNHIFV
+45 LSELMISIVAFTILNLDM
-56 NNFVKVFTVTFAL
+56 NFVS
-69 VLSNYFIF
+69 SNYFGSLIINILIGFMSVILVNISFF
-77 KKKINEIIIA
+77 KKLLNFLQKITSNIPKNIII
-87 PLITQFIVFISESI
+87 SI
-101 LLIIANFIFSLT
+101 FALLIIICN
-113 SNDLMSMC
+113 
-121 YGTIG
+121 
-126 INIIVFLLSLFL
+126 FLLAISYYKIETKYVL
-138 IRLKCVKKLYKFLVG
+138 IFD
-153 TTDNISTKTLVLVL
+153 T
-167 SVVIV
+167 V
-172 MTNFY
+172 M
-177 AASQYYRM
+177 
-185 NSKYMLIINSSF
+185 

-261 DSKSLIKHIENIV
+261 DGKSLIKHIENIV

-289 TITNSMISSIVYSK
+289 IITNSMISSIVYSK
-303 MLTMKENDVDVD
+303 MLTMKENDVDAA

-414 NDKLSS
+414 NDRLSS

-427 IFKQNIKNKNVRKF
+427 IIKQILKIKM
-441 NLTFFLIK
+441 

>member
-1 MDNIISVM
+1 MDNILV
-9 IGSLLL
+9 GFL
-15 CVTSVYMWRILYNEK
+15 CGVIMAVTNVYMWNKLHDEK
-30 YNYKNFKNYLVLIIL
+30 IDFKNYKVYLVGI
-45 IIFTSFNHIFV
+45 
-56 NNFVKVFTVTFAL
+56 
-69 VLSNYFIF
+69 VL
-77 KKKINEIIIA
+77 
-87 PLITQFIVFISESI
+87 SI
-101 LLIIANFIFSLT
+101 LLILNFSFINSYLRILTLVIVMILCNYFLFTKDKNANIVVPIIGEFILIISEVIISILFFIMLKIEG
-113 SNDLMSMC
+113 NDFLVL
-121 YGTIG
+121 YAGTIIGNFTIGLNSILLVNLKIFKKITDKVTDVISNINKNILIIVLG
-126 INIIVFLLSLFL
+126 ILIIIINFLLAISYYKIKTAYIIVFNA
-138 IRLKCVKKLYKFLVG
+138 I
-153 TTDNISTKTLVLVL
+153 TI
-167 SVVIV
+167 VV
-172 MTNFY
+172 
-177 AASQYYRM
+177 
-185 NSKYMLIINSSF
+185 
-197 IIIYSFIVF
+197 YSFIVF
-206 KMLEQKN
+206 KMFEEKS
-213 RYIKISNKYNMTNTT
+213 RYIKMNNKYNMTNTT

-303 MLTMKENDVDVD
+303 MLTMKENDVDAA

-403 GLSLAR
+403 GLSLAH

-414 NDKLSS
+414 NDRLSS

-427 IFKQNIKNKNVRKF
+427 IFKQILKIKM
-441 NLTFFLIK
+441 

>member
-1 MDNIISVM
+1 MDKIIDDILGGIVMAIANI
-9 IGSLLL
+9 
-15 CVTSVYMWRILYNEK
+15 YMWHKLHNQKIS
-30 YNYKNFKNYLVLIIL
+30 FKNYKVYVSIIFISIICIFNYYFVNNYIKILTILVASFIGNCFLFKRKDTSNIFVPIISELIIL
-45 IIFTSFNHIFV
+45 LSELMISIVAFTILNLDM
-56 NNFVKVFTVTFAL
+56 NFVS
-69 VLSNYFIF
+69 SNYFGSLIINILIGFMSVILVNISFF
-77 KKKINEIIIA
+77 KKLLNFLQKITSNISKNIII
-87 PLITQFIVFISESI
+87 SI
-101 LLIIANFIFSLT
+101 FALLIIICN
-113 SNDLMSMC
+113 
-121 YGTIG
+121 
-126 INIIVFLLSLFL
+126 FLLAISYYKIETKYVL
-138 IRLKCVKKLYKFLVG
+138 IFD
-153 TTDNISTKTLVLVL
+153 T
-167 SVVIV
+167 V
-172 MTNFY
+172 M
-177 AASQYYRM
+177 
-185 NSKYMLIINSSF
+185 

-261 DSKSLIKHIENIV
+261 DGKSLIKHIENIV

-303 MLTMKENDVDVD
+303 MLTMKENDVDAA

-350 EEVSKYEEKI
+350 EEVSKYEEKL

-427 IFKQNIKNKNVRKF
+427 IFKRLYNF
-441 NLTFFLIK
+441 

>member
-1 MDNIISVM
+1 MDKIIDDTLGGIVMAIANI
-9 IGSLLL
+9 
-15 CVTSVYMWRILYNEK
+15 YMWHKLHNQKIS
-30 YNYKNFKNYLVLIIL
+30 FKNYKVYVSIIFISIICIFNYYFVNNYIKILTILVASFIGNCFLFKRKDTSNIFVPIISELIIL
-45 IIFTSFNHIFV
+45 LSELMISIVAFTILNLDM
-56 NNFVKVFTVTFAL
+56 NFVS
-69 VLSNYFIF
+69 SNYFGSLIINILIGFMSVILVNISFF
-77 KKKINEIIIA
+77 KKLLNFLQKITSNIPKNIII
-87 PLITQFIVFISESI
+87 SI
-101 LLIIANFIFSLT
+101 FALLIIICN
-113 SNDLMSMC
+113 
-121 YGTIG
+121 
-126 INIIVFLLSLFL
+126 FLLAISYYKIETKYVL
-138 IRLKCVKKLYKFLVG
+138 IFD
-153 TTDNISTKTLVLVL
+153 T
-167 SVVIV
+167 V
-172 MTNFY
+172 M
-177 AASQYYRM
+177 
-185 NSKYMLIINSSF
+185 

-289 TITNSMISSIVYSK
+289 IITNSMISSIVYSK
-303 MLTMKENDVDVD
+303 MLTMKENDVDAA

-329 IPDELAVEV
+329 IPDELAVEI

-350 EEVSKYEEKI
+350 EEVSKYDEKI

-414 NDKLSS
+414 NDRLSS

-427 IFKQNIKNKNVRKF
+427 IFKQILKIKM
-441 NLTFFLIK
+441 